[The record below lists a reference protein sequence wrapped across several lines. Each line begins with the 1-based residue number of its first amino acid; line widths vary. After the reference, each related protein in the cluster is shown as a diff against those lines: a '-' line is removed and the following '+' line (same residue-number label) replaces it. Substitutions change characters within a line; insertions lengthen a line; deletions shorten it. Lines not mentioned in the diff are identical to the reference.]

1 MNNDELFE
9 NMADR
14 LQSLSTIEFLALGM
28 DGLAYIKPLGVID
41 DVETY
46 TVCAADGTHIAT
58 GPDAMVLK
66 AIATQQNLTAMSIQ

>member
-1 MNNDELFE
+1 MSNDDQKETMN
-9 NMADR
+9 AR
-14 LQSLSTIEFLALGM
+14 LQALSTIEFLALGM
-28 DGLAYIKPLGVID
+28 DGLAYIRPLGLVD

-66 AIATQQNLTAMSIQ
+66 AIANQQNLTAMSIQ